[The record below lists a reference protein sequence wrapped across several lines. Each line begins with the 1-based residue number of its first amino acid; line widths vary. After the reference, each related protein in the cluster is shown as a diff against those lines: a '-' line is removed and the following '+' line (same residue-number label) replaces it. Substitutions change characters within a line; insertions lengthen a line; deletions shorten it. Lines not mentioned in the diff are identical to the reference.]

1 MNARP
6 INVAIVGIGRAG
18 WGDHRKSFLAR
29 PDKFRIVAACDIIE
43 ERNQVIQEETGCRVY
58 SCIEDLLKDEEVELV
73 DIATRSCD
81 HYKHARLAL
90 EAGKDVVVE
99 KPMSIEYEEA
109 KHLYEISNKPG
120 MPRLFARHNRRFEL
134 VFNAFLDAIN
144 SGILGNVYEAGTGC
158 CSFEFRDDWQTL
170 EEFGGGLLRN
180 WGPHLVDH
188 CLHLLGA
195 PVKDIYSDLKVVTAG
210 GDAEDNIY
218 LRLTGENNR
227 TVTLTLTGSRALEPY
242 RSFYAHGDRGSMT
255 SDNFK
260 IKMRYI
266 DPDQVIA
273 PVVAD
278 PGPPPMSFGKTG
290 TFATETP
297 IHWITKEWEVTG
309 EDLTV
314 FWDYVY
320 DSYRLGKPYPIK
332 DEEALEVIRVL
343 SAVKNNTPITRMK

>member
-170 EEFGGGLLRN
+170 EESVVRSSISARIRLVRRLAPQLGSSSGGSLPASSGRTRQ
-180 WGPHLVDH
+180 G
-188 CLHLLGA
+188 
-195 PVKDIYSDLKVVTAG
+195 
-210 GDAEDNIY
+210 Y
-218 LRLTGENNR
+218 LQ
-227 TVTLTLTGSRALEPY
+227 
-242 RSFYAHGDRGSMT
+242 RSEGRHR
-255 SDNFK
+255 
-260 IKMRYI
+260 R
-266 DPDQVIA
+266 
-273 PVVAD
+273 
-278 PGPPPMSFGKTG
+278 
-290 TFATETP
+290 
-297 IHWITKEWEVTG
+297 
-309 EDLTV
+309 
-314 FWDYVY
+314 
-320 DSYRLGKPYPIK
+320 R
-332 DEEALEVIRVL
+332 RC
-343 SAVKNNTPITRMK
+343 